1 MDIAISTDQV
11 KEFGLETAFILNL
24 IKAQDGTTYKNIEDI
39 CKNVSKNK
47 IRQSVSAL
55 ESEGLVLVE
64 QGLLEANVALILYTG
79 DEDVGS
85 QEDQEEPKPQKPTR
99 TKPAKKKTAKR
110 AKPKKNE
117 APETPNMFGDIGEP
131 EHRVQTFIKENLN
144 NVAKLKD
151 QMTYDQAEKLIKEY
165 GAEPLHDVLLA
176 MENRKTLTK
185 DYKSAYLT
193 ALNWLK
199 NRKGSNAKTT
209 HRSGYNKKHPT
220 RGDDQARQIERYS

>member
-11 KEFGLETAFILNL
+11 KEFGLETAFILNF
-24 IKAQDGTTYKNIEDI
+24 IKAQDGTTYKEIEEV

-47 IRQSVSAL
+47 IRQGVSVL
-55 ESEGLVLVE
+55 ESKGLILVE
-64 QGLLEANVALILYTG
+64 QGLLENNIALILYTG
-79 DEDVGS
+79 DDTTGS
-85 QEDQEEPKPQKPTR
+85 QVAQDEPKQKKPTR
-99 TKPAKKKTAKR
+99 TKPRKKKAVKKP
-110 AKPKKNE
+110 KPKKDTHT
-117 APETPNMFGDIGEP
+117 ETPNMFGDVGEP
-131 EHRVQTFIKENLN
+131 EHMVQKFIRENLN
-144 NVAKLKD
+144 NVSKLKD
-151 QMTYDQAEKLIKEY
+151 QMTYEQAEKLIGEY